1 MIAHRQ
7 VASSTCPK
15 YGILEKVFLDVGDY
29 PKDALA
35 QLDEHLA
42 TCVSCRRAVDR
53 LMNDEQTESWRRIGQ
68 KHGDQTLHFPA
79 TADQSTLPKGIGPI
93 EHYLR
98 VSDSDYVLG
107 ELGNYRILG
116 QLGNGSMGFVY
127 LAEDRQLLAL
137 RALKLPCIDFID
149 NSIANERFLREARLA
164 AQVRDPNVVAIL
176 NVTKVPPCPLPILVM
191 EYVDGVSLALWMNE
205 SARRSITEIVLLM
218 IDVAKGLV
226 AIHDAKI
233 VHRDLKPS
241 NILIDRVSGKAKI
254 ADFGL
259 ARDSLQVNDATR
271 NSVVG
276 TPGYMSPEQITSPE
290 LVDHRS
296 DLFCFGTILY
306 ELLSGER
313 PFRGAHDLMVQ
324 HQIVA
329 VDPVQPSTFNDG
341 VPRDLETI
349 AMKCLAKAAHHR
361 YHSARDL
368 LDDLENFQNHRPIH
382 ARPASIF
389 QKLRLKCKRHP
400 QQAVLAALLVGTIL
414 ASFFLV
420 TSFWRSAVHGRE
432 QLSESIKQMEI
443 QKEKSEHNYRIA
455 CDILDKLVLQQVST
469 EGLDVALMN
478 PEQLETIRRGQEML
492 VTRIEEG
499 AKSDK
504 AAITSFQAQ
513 LNHVR
518 TYRQLAYT
526 NFSLRDLAGAQK
538 GYSQALDILERL
550 SSEGDTRN
558 EKAQILEG
566 QAVLAHTHGNISTAK
581 HLVLAAIDQRKQIV
595 ADFPENGRFQDD
607 LVAVELRAAD
617 IFLHDHDRDSA
628 LKYFELVC
636 EQIVAQLAVGPTP
649 IRFETLA
656 GVSLILA
663 GQYRLNGDSDKALS
677 VIDRVLD
684 FYFKCDKELTTSNLR
699 FNCNLMCLLKS
710 KISIEKEDWIGASRV
725 LRQYVSMTSIET
737 QAHPDHYDIVNQFV
751 DIDTLQNKI
760 ESGLRASIEK
770 SVDQSEQKAI
780 AEELQ
785 LLLAIKQERN

>member
-1 MIAHRQ
+1 
-7 VASSTCPK
+7 
-15 YGILEKVFLDVGDY
+15 
-29 PKDALA
+29 
-35 QLDEHLA
+35 
-42 TCVSCRRAVDR
+42 
-53 LMNDEQTESWRRIGQ
+53 
-68 KHGDQTLHFPA
+68 
-79 TADQSTLPKGIGPI
+79 
-93 EHYLR
+93 
-98 VSDSDYVLG
+98 
-107 ELGNYRILG
+107 
-116 QLGNGSMGFVY
+116 
-127 LAEDRQLLAL
+127 
-137 RALKLPCIDFID
+137 
-149 NSIANERFLREARLA
+149 
-164 AQVRDPNVVAIL
+164 
-176 NVTKVPPCPLPILVM
+176 
-191 EYVDGVSLALWMNE
+191 
-205 SARRSITEIVLLM
+205 
-218 IDVAKGLV
+218 
-226 AIHDAKI
+226 
-233 VHRDLKPS
+233 
-241 NILIDRVSGKAKI
+241 
-254 ADFGL
+254 
-259 ARDSLQVNDATR
+259 
-271 NSVVG
+271 
-276 TPGYMSPEQITSPE
+276 
-290 LVDHRS
+290 
-296 DLFCFGTILY
+296 
-306 ELLSGER
+306 
-313 PFRGAHDLMVQ
+313 
-324 HQIVA
+324 
-329 VDPVQPSTFNDG
+329 
-341 VPRDLETI
+341 
-349 AMKCLAKAAHHR
+349 
-361 YHSARDL
+361 
-368 LDDLENFQNHRPIH
+368 
-382 ARPASIF
+382 
-389 QKLRLKCKRHP
+389 
-400 QQAVLAALLVGTIL
+400 
-414 ASFFLV
+414 
-420 TSFWRSAVHGRE
+420 
-432 QLSESIKQMEI
+432 
-443 QKEKSEHNYRIA
+443 
-455 CDILDKLVLQQVST
+455 
-469 EGLDVALMN
+469 MN

>member
-1 MIAHRQ
+1 
-7 VASSTCPK
+7 
-15 YGILEKVFLDVGDY
+15 
-29 PKDALA
+29 
-35 QLDEHLA
+35 
-42 TCVSCRRAVDR
+42 
-53 LMNDEQTESWRRIGQ
+53 
-68 KHGDQTLHFPA
+68 
-79 TADQSTLPKGIGPI
+79 
-93 EHYLR
+93 
-98 VSDSDYVLG
+98 
-107 ELGNYRILG
+107 
-116 QLGNGSMGFVY
+116 
-127 LAEDRQLLAL
+127 
-137 RALKLPCIDFID
+137 
-149 NSIANERFLREARLA
+149 
-164 AQVRDPNVVAIL
+164 
-176 NVTKVPPCPLPILVM
+176 M
-191 EYVDGVSLALWMNE
+191 EYVDGVSLAFWMNE
-205 SARRSITEIVLLM
+205 PSRRSIGEIVLLM

-233 VHRDLKPS
+233 VHRDLKPT

-276 TPGYMSPEQITSPE
+276 TPGYMSPEQITSPY
-290 LVDHRS
+290 LVDARS

-324 HQIVA
+324 HQIVT

-349 AMKCLAKAAHHR
+349 AMKCLAKAPHHR

-382 ARPASIF
+382 ARPASIL
-389 QKLRLKCKRHP
+389 QKLRLKCKRYP
-400 QQAVLAALLVGTIL
+400 QQAMLAALLIGTIL

-420 TSFWRSAVHGRE
+420 TSFWRSAIHGRE
-432 QLSESIKQMEI
+432 QLSESIKQMEM
-443 QKEKSEHNYRIA
+443 QKRKSEHNYRIA
-455 CDILDKLVLQQVST
+455 CDILDELVLQQVST
-469 EGLDVALMN
+469 EGQNVAPMN
-478 PEQLETIRRGQEML
+478 PEQLETIRRGQQML
-492 VTRIEEG
+492 VARIEEG

-518 TYRQLAYT
+518 TFRQLAYT

-538 GYSQALDILERL
+538 GYSQALDILNRL

-566 QAVLAHTHGNISTAK
+566 QAVLAHTNGNISTAK
-581 HLVLAAIDQRKQIV
+581 ELVLAAVDQRKQIV
-595 ADFPENGRFQDD
+595 ADFPENGRFHDD
-607 LVAVELRAAD
+607 LVAIELRAAD
-617 IFLHDHDRDSA
+617 IFLHDNDRDSA
-628 LKYFELVC
+628 IDYFELVC
-636 EQIVAQLAVGPTP
+636 EQIVAQLAVGQTP

-663 GQYRLNGDSDKALS
+663 GQHRYDGDSDKALV

-684 FYFKCDKELTTSNLR
+684 LYFKSDKDLTTLNLR

-710 KISIEKEDWIGASRV
+710 KISIEKEDWIGASQG
-725 LRQYVSMTSIET
+725 LRRYVSMTSVET

-751 DIDTLQNKI
+751 DIDTLQKKI

-770 SVDQSEQKAI
+770 SEDQSEQTTI
-780 AEELQ
+780 AQELQ